1 MLKRLFMCAFIFA
14 TVIPTV
20 AAMADD
26 VEMSA
31 AERAANK
38 KEYARQKALGLADQ
52 PRGRGAQKAQKQQVQ
67 KQQARKGQQV
77 PGDGQK
83 CAEATKNAQAA
94 ATGTAIL
101 SSVIGLVPFGG
112 SASGIAGAAAGAGA
126 AVVGEAARQ
135 KSARAMEQDCM

>member
-1 MLKRLFMCAFIFA
+1 MLKRLFVCAFIFT
-14 TVIPTV
+14 TVIPTF

-38 KEYARQKALGLADQ
+38 KEYARQKALGLADA
-52 PRGRGAQKAQKQQVQ
+52 PRGRGAQKPG
-67 KQQARKGQQV
+67 KQQARNGKQV
-77 PGDGQK
+77 QRNGQK
-83 CAEATKNAQAA
+83 CAEATKNAEAT
-94 ATGTAIL
+94 ATGTAVL

-126 AVVGEAARQ
+126 AVVGEVARQ
-135 KSARAMEQDCM
+135 KSSATMQQECM

>member
-1 MLKRLFMCAFIFA
+1 MLKRLFICAFIFA
-14 TVIPTV
+14 TIVPTS
-20 AAMADD
+20 ATMADD

-31 AERAANK
+31 AQRAANK

-52 PRGRGAQKAQKQQVQ
+52 PRGRGAQKAQKQQARSGKQVQ
-67 KQQARKGQQV
+67 RN
-77 PGDGQK
+77 GQK
-83 CAEATKNAQAA
+83 CAEATKNAQAT
-94 ATGTAIL
+94 ATGTAVL

-135 KSARAMEQDCM
+135 KSARAMEQECM

>member
-1 MLKRLFMCAFIFA
+1 MLKRLSICAFIFA
-14 TVIPTV
+14 TVIPTF

-38 KEYARQKALGLADQ
+38 KAYARQKALGLADQ
-52 PRGRGAQKAQKQQVQ
+52 PRGRGAQKAQKQQARNGKQVQ
-67 KQQARKGQQV
+67 RN
-77 PGDGQK
+77 GQK
-83 CAEATKNAQAA
+83 CAEATKNAEAT
-94 ATGTAIL
+94 ATGTAVL

-126 AVVGEAARQ
+126 AVVGEVARQ
-135 KSARAMEQDCM
+135 KSAGAMQQECM

>member
-1 MLKRLFMCAFIFA
+1 MLKRLFICAFIFA
-14 TVIPTV
+14 TVIPTF

-38 KEYARQKALGLADQ
+38 KAYARQKALGLADQ
-52 PRGRGAQKAQKQQVQ
+52 PRARGAQKPR
-67 KQQARKGQQV
+67 KQQARNGKQMQRN
-77 PGDGQK
+77 GQK
-83 CAEATKNAQAA
+83 CAEATKNAEAT
-94 ATGTAIL
+94 ATGTAVL

-126 AVVGEAARQ
+126 AVVGEVARQ
-135 KSARAMEQDCM
+135 KSSATVQQECM